1 MPIFPKPIDLAAN
14 YVWTGDHTF
23 DGVVIC
29 NGDFNAVDGDFTGDI
44 NITSDSVINGGNAL
58 RLNAPFAIYFQNS
71 GSTIAF
77 LNGSSF
83 YSASQ
88 NTTLGSLVKRW
99 GNTYSVDG
107 SFSGSLTS
115 EVGGSYKL
123 YNLGTDGDTD
133 TEYLEIAYTGSGSGS
148 KGIISVG
155 STGAG
160 ADRELILAGNSFRIR
175 GGGGVGDRLYVDANS
190 IIFQID
196 AKVSNGKHL
205 HPLTDTATNTS
216 TSGLSTKRWANTYSV
231 DGDFSGNITAE
242 NLPTSDPGV
251 PGQFYVTTGGALK
264 VSQ

>member
-58 RLNAPFAIYFQNS
+58 RLNAPFAIYFQNA

-88 NTTLGSLVKRW
+88 NTTLGSLVRRW

-107 SFSGSLTS
+107 SFTGSLTS

-123 YNLGTDGDTD
+123 YNLGDESATDS
-133 TEYLEIAYTGSGSGS
+133 EYLETSWDTNTASIWNKA
-148 KGIISVG
+148 
-155 STGAG
+155 TGAG
-160 ADRELILAGNSFRIR
+160 TLRELSVGNADNRFR
-175 GGGGVGDRLYVDANS
+175 
-190 IIFQID
+190 F
-196 AKVSNGKHL
+196 
-205 HPLTDTATNTS
+205 T
-216 TSGLSTKRWANTYSV
+216 TSGVLCAVNSATKLNITSNFTYLGSSVAVLPDTDGTIELGRDAARWQNVASV